1 MSPSQ
6 SPMSKVAPLQ
16 PVKTGTRVAL
26 TDAAAD
32 RRREGDPNGDRA
44 ERLLTPLID
53 RLDRLQRALYAES
66 QRCLLVVL
74 QGRDAAGKDGL
85 IRNVFG
91 PLNSQGCVVST
102 FKRPTSDELARDY
115 LWRVH
120 LQVPPRGT
128 IGVFNRSHYED
139 VLPVRVHNLV
149 PKKLWSKRYGQIND
163 FEKMLSE
170 NGVTILKFLLHVS
183 RAEQKQRLLE
193 RLHDPTKNWKFQV
206 ADLEERKHWTKY
218 TRAHEDM
225 LALTSTPWAPW
236 YVVPADRKKARDLRV
251 AATVVAA
258 LERMAPAFPTVDRE
272 VLKLT
277 QQWEHS
283 DW

>member
-1 MSPSQ
+1 MTE
-6 SPMSKVAPLQ
+6 VAPLS
-16 PVKTGTRVAL
+16 PVKTGSRVSLTDSAAARVA
-26 TDAAAD
+26 DA
-32 RRREGDPNGDRA
+32 RRTGDPGGDKA
-44 ERLLTPLID
+44 ERLLKPLVE

-66 QRCLLVVL
+66 RRSVLVVL
-74 QGRDAAGKDGL
+74 QGRDASGKDGL

-102 FKRPTSDELARDY
+102 FKRPTSDELAHDY

-128 IGVFNRSHYED
+128 IGIFNRSHYED
-139 VLPVRVHNLV
+139 VLTVRVHNLV
-149 PKKLWSKRYGQIND
+149 PKAVWSKRYAQIND

-170 NGVTILKFLLHVS
+170 SGVTILKFFLHVS

-193 RLHDPTKNWKFQV
+193 RLHDPTKNWKFEV
-206 ADLEERKHWTKY
+206 GDLEERKHWNEYTKAY
-218 TRAHEDM
+218 EDV
-225 LALTSTPWAPW
+225 LSLTSTRWAPW
-236 YVVPADRKKARDLRV
+236 YVVPADRKKSRDLRV

-258 LERMAPAFPTVDRE
+258 LERMAPTFPTVDRK

-277 QQWEHS
+277 REWELS

>member
-1 MSPSQ
+1 MTE
-6 SPMSKVAPLQ
+6 VAPLP
-16 PVKTGTRVAL
+16 PVKTGTRVSL
-26 TDAAAD
+26 TDSAAARVAD
-32 RRREGDPNGDRA
+32 ARRTGDPGGDKA
-44 ERLLTPLID
+44 ERLLKPLVE

-66 QRCLLVVL
+66 QRSLLVVL
-74 QGRDAAGKDGL
+74 QGRDASGKDGL

-102 FKRPTSDELARDY
+102 FKRPTSDELAHDY

-128 IGVFNRSHYED
+128 IGIFNRSHYED

-149 PKKLWSKRYGQIND
+149 PKTVWSKRYAQIND
-163 FEKMLSE
+163 FEKMLTES
-170 NGVTILKFLLHVS
+170 GVTILKFFLHVS

-193 RLHDPTKNWKFQV
+193 RLHDPTKNWKFEV
-206 ADLEERKHWTKY
+206 GDLEERKHWSEYTKAY
-218 TRAHEDM
+218 EDV
-225 LALTSTPWAPW
+225 LSLTSARWAPW
-236 YVVPADRKKARDLRV
+236 YVVPADRKKSRDLRV

-258 LERMAPAFPTVDRE
+258 LERMAPTFPTVDRK

-277 QQWEHS
+277 REWELS